1 MELIEADA
9 KKSEEEKKNDI
20 FDTQTFQNKQISN
33 LLSFLSEY
41 FTMETMDQSHITNFF
56 FSFYSLDKT
65 GTHGGNEK
73 TPVYLNIF

>member
-41 FTMETMDQSHITNFF
+41 FTMETMD
-56 FSFYSLDKT
+56 
-65 GTHGGNEK
+65 
-73 TPVYLNIF
+73 